1 MVFLGSGKVSISV
14 RSNLVF
20 KDFVNRS
27 LAKRSKRIALKR
39 ARRIVEGYGPWV
51 PLASI
56 LPPNAEAKLRAA
68 CGASGGLPGCASNGD
83 TEK

>member
-56 LPPNAEAKLRAA
+56 LPPNA
-68 CGASGGLPGCASNGD
+68 
-83 TEK
+83 